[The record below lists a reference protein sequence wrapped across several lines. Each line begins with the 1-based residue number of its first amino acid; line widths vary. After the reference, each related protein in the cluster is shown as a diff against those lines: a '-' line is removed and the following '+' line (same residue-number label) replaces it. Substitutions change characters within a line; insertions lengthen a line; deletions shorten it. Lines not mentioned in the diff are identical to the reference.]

1 MTKTYLGIDYG
12 TVHVGVAIAE
22 HILATPLP
30 PLHNDEQ
37 LIQNLQNLITTHQVT
52 HVVVGLPSGRLVN
65 EIHKFAE
72 SLKDAVNLPVTLH
85 DETLSSAE
93 AISQLVEA
101 GASRSKKQNEHSYS
115 AAIILE
121 DYLESVKLN

>member
-1 MTKTYLGIDYG
+1 MTNIYLGIDYG
-12 TVHVGVAIAE
+12 TVHVGVAVAE
-22 HILATPLP
+22 HMLAIPLP
-30 PLHNDEQ
+30 TLHNDER
-37 LIQNLQNLITTHQVT
+37 LIQNIQDLITAHHVT
-52 HVVVGLPSGRLVN
+52 DIVVGLPSGRLVA

-72 SLKDAVNLPVTLH
+72 SLKDTVNLPVTLH

>member
-72 SLKDAVNLPVTLH
+72 SLEKAVNLPVTLH
-85 DETLSSAE
+85 DETLSSHE
-93 AISQLVEA
+93 ATRQLVA
-101 GASRSKKQNEHSYS
+101 VGASRSKKKNEHSYA

-121 DYLESVKLN
+121 DYLDSATL